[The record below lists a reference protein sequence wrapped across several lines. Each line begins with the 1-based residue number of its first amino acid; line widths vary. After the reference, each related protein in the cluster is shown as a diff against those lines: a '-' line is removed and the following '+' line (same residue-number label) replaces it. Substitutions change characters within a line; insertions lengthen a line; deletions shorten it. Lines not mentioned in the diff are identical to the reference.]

1 MEGEAIV
8 PDASHGPVPTAT
20 DAPGDP
26 RGRVGPN
33 AITRV
38 GEALDALYGRA
49 TTHAVFADAGLTG
62 YLDAWPQAMVA
73 EAEVAALNRA
83 LHAAL
88 PQDSFSQ
95 VARDAGRRT
104 GDYLL
109 AHRIPGPVQAVLR
122 PAPAWLASRV
132 LLKAVARNAWTFAG
146 SGTFGAAAGRPCVVT
161 IADCPLCRDV
171 RTDHG
176 VCDIYTGTFERLF
189 RELVHRRAEAE
200 ETACQAAGA
209 LACRFE
215 IRW

>member
-1 MEGEAIV
+1 M
-8 PDASHGPVPTAT
+8 PDASHGPKPTHAN
-20 DAPGDP
+20 APGDP
-26 RGRVGPN
+26 RARVGPN

-62 YLDAWPQAMVA
+62 YLDAWPDAMVD
-73 EAEVAALNRA
+73 EREVAGLNRG
-83 LHAAL
+83 LHAHL
-88 PQDSFSQ
+88 PEAGFRR

-109 AHRIPGPVQAVLR
+109 AHRIPKPVQALLR

-132 LLKAVARNAWTFAG
+132 LLQAIARNAWTFAG
-146 SGTFGAAAGRPCVVT
+146 SGAFDAAAGRPCVVT
-161 IADCPLCRDV
+161 IQDCPLCREI
-171 RTDHG
+171 RADHG
-176 VCDIYTGTFERLF
+176 VCDTYTGTFERLF
-189 RELVHRRAEAE
+189 RELVHPRAQAS

-209 LACRFE
+209 PACRFE